1 MNKRPKPGEDYDDVL
16 NEQIKFLEKNKPSA
30 PVVRLERGNNQN
42 EKSNRKIEIENLFDE
57 FYRFDKT
64 KFLIAFSFR

>member
-30 PVVRLERGNNQN
+30 PVVRLERRNNEN
-42 EKSNRKIEIENLFDE
+42 EKSNRKIEIEICLTGFMI
-57 FYRFDKT
+57 K
-64 KFLIAFSFR
+64 LLSL

>member
-30 PVVRLERGNNQN
+30 PVVRLERKTNDG
-42 EKSNRKIEIENLFDE
+42 EKSNRK
-57 FYRFDKT
+57 RSKM
-64 KFLIAFSFR
+64 SFF